1 MSKELT
7 FCVLDY
13 HMSRVSQISSNNRL
27 GARLSNDSDLN
38 FLIVGVA
45 HILYNNPL
53 DTRVSCVLV
62 LTL

>member
-13 HMSRVSQISSNNRL
+13 HMSRVSQILSNNRL
-27 GARLSNDSDLN
+27 GARMSNVSDLN
-38 FLIVGVA
+38 LLIAGVA
-45 HILYNNPL
+45 HILYINPL
-53 DTRVSCVLV
+53 DTRVSCVRV

>member
-27 GARLSNDSDLN
+27 GARLSNVSDLN
-38 FLIVGVA
+38 LLIAGVA
-45 HILYNNPL
+45 HILYINPL
-53 DTRVSCVLV
+53 FLY
-62 LTL
+62 